1 MIQISCP
8 VCREAIK
15 DEELNDLNECK
26 NNISSISGNSET
38 YVISSKMRQIQ
49 DKMKILFEKQK
60 LKGGIIDI
68 DEKKQDVIILT
79 V

>member
-1 MIQISCP
+1 M
-8 VCREAIK
+8 
-15 DEELNDLNECK
+15 NECK